1 MNYEDAKSKGG
12 VPAIWVGGERHCGNY
27 PTLVAGMP
35 GIYIFDAEE
44 YGSMFYPA
52 AWRYRYGVYAA
63 AQNVVSGELLVA
75 LKDRPEN
82 PFVDNKIF
90 KDQQALVWKDPDS
103 ASLYFVKTPRGLIEM
118 EDRQVIAVFG
128 RKAKSLVEQAYAQNK
143 GGVKALPC

>member
-35 GIYIFDAEE
+35 GLYIYDAEE

-63 AQNVVSGELLVA
+63 AQNVVSDGELLVA

-82 PFVDNKIF
+82 PFVDRDNKIF
-90 KDQQALVWKDPDS
+90 KGQQALVWKDPDS
-103 ASLYFVKTPRGLIEM
+103 AMYFFKTPRGLIEM

-128 RKAKSLVEQAYAQNK
+128 RVNWKAEVKNGYA
-143 GGVKALPC
+143 

>member
-35 GIYIFDAEE
+35 GLYIYDAEE

-63 AQNVVSGELLVA
+63 AQNVVSDGELLVA

-90 KDQQALVWKDPDS
+90 KGQQALVWKDPDS
-103 ASLYFVKTPRGLIEM
+103 AMYFFKTPRGLIEM

-128 RKAKSLVEQAYAQNK
+128 RVNWKAEVKNGYA
-143 GGVKALPC
+143 

>member
-1 MNYEDAKSKGG
+1 MNYVDAKSKGG

-44 YGSMFYPA
+44 YCSMFYPA
-52 AWRYRYGVYAA
+52 AWRYRYGVHAA
-63 AQNVVSGELLVA
+63 AQNVVSGELLVS

-90 KDQQALVWKDPDS
+90 KGQQALVWKDPDS

-128 RKAKSLVEQAYAQNK
+128 RVNWKAEVKNGYA
-143 GGVKALPC
+143 

>member
-35 GIYIFDAEE
+35 GLYIYNAEE

-63 AQNVVSGELLVA
+63 AQNVVSDGELLVA

-90 KDQQALVWKDPDS
+90 KGQQALVWKDPDS
-103 ASLYFVKTPRGLIEM
+103 AMYFFKTPRGLIEM

-128 RKAKSLVEQAYAQNK
+128 RVNWKAEVKNGYA
-143 GGVKALPC
+143 

>member
-27 PTLVAGMP
+27 PALVAGMP
-35 GIYIFDAEE
+35 GLYIYDAEE

-63 AQNVVSGELLVA
+63 AQNVVSDGELLVA

-82 PFVDNKIF
+82 PFVDRDNKIF
-90 KDQQALVWKDPDS
+90 KGQQALVWKDPDS
-103 ASLYFVKTPRGLIEM
+103 AMYFVKTPRGLIEM

-128 RKAKSLVEQAYAQNK
+128 RVNWKAEVKNGYA
-143 GGVKALPC
+143 

>member
-35 GIYIFDAEE
+35 GLYIYNAEE

-63 AQNVVSGELLVA
+63 AQNVVSDGELLVA

-82 PFVDNKIF
+82 PFVDRDNKIF
-90 KDQQALVWKDPDS
+90 KGQQALVWKDPDS
-103 ASLYFVKTPRGLIEM
+103 AMYFVKTPGGVFEM
-118 EDRQVIAVFG
+118 ENRQVIAVFG
-128 RKAKSLVEQAYAQNK
+128 RVNWKAEVKNGYA
-143 GGVKALPC
+143 